1 MKVNKKIEKIIIELK
16 IISFL
21 DMKKIK
27 LIKKNQSG
35 WKPLVMDT
43 LSKVIVPKFTKFLA
57 VVR

>member
-35 WKPLVMDT
+35 
-43 LSKVIVPKFTKFLA
+43 
-57 VVR
+57 